1 MPLGGNLATSHETNI
16 LDHFYEMSSE
26 SDMPSPPEFLLTTL
40 SPVFGDKTGPI
51 SIYAGNESSE
61 IPTPLS
67 PDSSRP
73 YVTLTFAQSL
83 DAKIAGKGGL
93 QLALSGKESLVMTH
107 WFVALAFRPYKSWLN
122 SDVSIV

>member
-1 MPLGGNLATSHETNI
+1 
-16 LDHFYEMSSE
+16 MSSGSE
-26 SDMPSPPEFLLTTL
+26 SDMALPPEFLLTTI

-51 SIYAGNESSE
+51 SIYAGSDFSE

-67 PDSSRP
+67 PDPSRP

-83 DAKIAGKGGL
+83 DAKIAGKGGM

-107 WFVALAFRPYKSWLN
+107 WSVALAFRQYESLLN
-122 SDVSIV
+122 SDVSIL